1 MRRRLLAPVLL
12 IILVAPVLFGC
23 SQASSAPSALTILA
37 MTEGTV
43 LVMKS
48 GTGSWAEAEVGM
60 SLEPGDAIRTSDSS
74 AAQITF
80 FDGSTIEL
88 QAGTEIEVL
97 ALDIAADAG
106 ATTIT
111 LQQTIGTTISRVTQL
126 LDPASRY
133 EIETPTGVA
142 AVRGSIMVVHVGNGG
157 TTWITNQE
165 GDIWGIA
172 QGVDLQVP
180 QQRQC
185 IILSGQPPELV
196 PLNYPPVA
204 EADTLITDEDQ
215 PVTIAAPGLLNN
227 DSDGDLGDALT
238 VTAVDLTGTVGSLAT
253 WAPNGSLTYDP
264 DGQFEYLPAGNSAT
278 DSFNYTISD
287 GNGGSDTA
295 IVTITINGSND
306 APTSITLDNSSVAEN
321 QGYGTAVGNFSTMD
335 PDTGDTFTYS
345 LVVGA
350 GDDDNVH
357 FTITGCQ
364 LQTVRSFDYEGRAHY
379 SIRVRTTDTG
389 SLYYEAALNITITD
403 INDPPVAL
411 DDAALTDEESSITA
425 ATPGVLANDS
435 DPDAGDTLKVTWIDT
450 SRTTGT
456 VTAWPRGS
464 FYYKPDGK
472 FDYLKA
478 GSSATDSFAYTVSDG
493 LGGTDR
499 ATVIITVN
507 GVNDQPTDISLDS
520 SSVAENQPSGTA
532 VGDFS
537 TTDPDTGDAFTYTL
551 VGGEGDYDN
560 AYFTIAG
567 GQLQTAASFDYETRK
582 SYSIRV
588 RSTDSGSLYCEET
601 FSITVT
607 DVNDPPLA
615 LDDSATTAQDTGV
628 TIDVLAND
636 SDPDGDTLTV
646 QSVTQG
652 SNGSVLSNGGDVTY
666 TPNAGFYGT
675 DSFRYTI
682 SDGNGG
688 TDNAVVTVTVV
699 AGQSLARI
707 NIQIDTGAAAS
718 VFIWDETISRWA
730 TDMDTKLPVD
740 GTNHA
745 TPDTISVVGGHY
757 YYVWVEA
764 LDVTFYVKNR
774 PKDWV
779 ITTAPQGGG
788 EAAYGFAAHDSL
800 NSVHFTVGKGAQT

>member
-180 QQRQC
+180 QGRQC
-185 IILSGQPPELV
+185 VILSGQPPELV

-204 EADTLITDEDQ
+204 EADTFIADEDQ
-215 PVTIAAPGLLNN
+215 PITIAAPGVLNN
-227 DSDGDLGDALT
+227 DSDSDVGDTLT
-238 VTAVDLTGTVGSLAT
+238 VTAVDVAGTLGSLAA

-264 DGQFEYLPAGNSAT
+264 DGQFEHLPAGNSTT
-278 DSFNYTISD
+278 DSFSYTVSD
-287 GNGGSDTA
+287 GNGGNDTA
-295 IVTITINGSND
+295 IVTITIKGGND
-306 APTSITLDNSSVAEN
+306 APVGITLDNA
-321 QGYGTAVGNFSTMD
+321 
-335 PDTGDTFTYS
+335 
-345 LVVGA
+345 
-350 GDDDNVH
+350 
-357 FTITGCQ
+357 
-364 LQTVRSFDYEGRAHY
+364 
-379 SIRVRTTDTG
+379 
-389 SLYYEAALNITITD
+389 
-403 INDPPVAL
+403 
-411 DDAALTDEESSITA
+411 
-425 ATPGVLANDS
+425 
-435 DPDAGDTLKVTWIDT
+435 
-450 SRTTGT
+450 
-456 VTAWPRGS
+456 
-464 FYYKPDGK
+464 
-472 FDYLKA
+472 
-478 GSSATDSFAYTVSDG
+478 
-493 LGGTDR
+493 
-499 ATVIITVN
+499 
-507 GVNDQPTDISLDS
+507 
-520 SSVAENQPSGTA
+520 SVAENQPSGTA
-532 VGDFS
+532 VGSFS
-537 TTDPDTGDAFTYTL
+537 TTDPDIGDTFTYSL
-551 VGGEGDYDN
+551 VSGEGDADN
-560 AYFTIAG
+560 ADFTITG
-567 GQLQTAASFDYETRK
+567 SQLQSAVSFDYETTN

-588 RSTDSGSLYCEET
+588 RTTDSGSLYHEEAFT
-601 FSITVT
+601 ITIT

-615 LDDSATTAQDTGV
+615 LDDSATTSENTPV
-628 TIDVLAND
+628 IIYVLNND
-636 SDPDGDTLTV
+636 SDADGDTLTV

-652 SNGSVLSNGGDVTY
+652 SYGSVINNGSDVTY
-666 TPNAGFYGT
+666 SPNSGSHGT
-675 DSFRYTI
+675 DSFTYTA

-688 TDNAVVTVTVV
+688 TDTATVTVTV
-699 AGQSLARI
+699 AATEGLARI
-707 NIQIDTGAAAS
+707 NLQIDTGAAAS
-718 VFIWDETISRWA
+718 VFIWDDTLGRWA
-730 TDMDTKLPVD
+730 KDEDTNKLVD
-740 GTNHA
+740 GTNHV
-745 TPDTISVVGGHY
+745 TPNTIRVVGGHY
-757 YYVWVEA
+757 YYVWVQA
-764 LDVTFYVKNR
+764 ADVVFHVKHH
-774 PKDWV
+774 PDDWTV
-779 ITTAPQGGG
+779 TSAPQGDDQ
-788 EAAYGFAAHDSL
+788 AAYGLAATNSLNAAH
-800 NSVHFTVGKGAQT
+800 FTMK